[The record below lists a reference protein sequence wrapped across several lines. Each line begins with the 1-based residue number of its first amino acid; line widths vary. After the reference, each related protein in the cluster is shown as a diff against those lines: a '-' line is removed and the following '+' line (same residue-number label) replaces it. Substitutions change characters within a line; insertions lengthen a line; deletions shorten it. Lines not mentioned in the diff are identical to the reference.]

1 MIGSARL
8 CSAPSPMRPGF
19 YCYAHF
25 ADEATEAQRGF
36 VMIRFISEGRMVLE
50 IQPRAGQL

>member
-1 MIGSARL
+1 MGSARL
-8 CSAPSPMRPGF
+8 CLAPSPMRPGF